1 MYRLTLSLVLIT
13 SCKASETPVTAVKA
27 DSAGITIVTNTAG
40 LWQDG
45 SGWQIDPEPML
56 QIGHNDTDDPR
67 YDLVGIRSG
76 LLLADGDIIAVLSG
90 SRQIH
95 RFNRDGEWVR
105 SFGREGEGPGE
116 MRFPSSI
123 ILANDTIYMTDLQL
137 SRITAYHLSSD
148 EVATWPF
155 PNSDST
161 GRVSPV
167 GRLTDGRWLGTQTS
181 PISPGSSLESG
192 ISRTPTIWHLIDSD
206 LSNITN
212 AVATL
217 PGAEQN
223 ITIGTGTGG
232 RVSFIQLAA
241 LSIGRGSP
249 AAVGSQYLWAGDNSI
264 AELRR
269 YTPSGQIDMIV
280 RWQPVEIP
288 VTDDLLARM
297 KAAEL
302 ERWDGNP
309 QMIAGVE
316 SKFKT
321 PPPAEIVP
329 YFQGLHLDTDE
340 NLWVREYRLFNT
352 DSVRFTILSPDGQEL
367 GNLSLPPK
375 STLLDIVKDQVLT
388 SWQDEDDLE
397 YLRVYRLKRR

>member
-1 MYRLTLSLVLIT
+1 MYRLILSIVLIT
-13 SCKASETPVTAVKA
+13 SCKASETPVTAIKA
-27 DSAGITIVTNTAG
+27 DSAGITIVTNSAG

-45 SGWQIDPEPML
+45 SGWQFDPEPML
-56 QIGHNDTDDPR
+56 QIGHNDTDDPH

-76 LLLADGDIIAVLSG
+76 LLLADGGIIAVLSG

-95 RFNRDGEWVR
+95 RFNRNGEWVR

-116 MRFPSSI
+116 MRSPTNV
-123 ILANDTIYMTDLQL
+123 ILASDTIYMTDLQL

-148 EVATWPF
+148 GVTTWPF

-161 GRVSPV
+161 GRVSPI
-167 GRLTDGRWLGTQTS
+167 GRLTDGRWLGTQTA

-192 ISRTPTIWHLIDSD
+192 VSRPPTIWHLIDSD
-206 LSNITN
+206 LSDITS

-217 PGAEQN
+217 SGAERN

-232 RVSFIQLAA
+232 RVSFIEVAN

-269 YTPSGQIDMIV
+269 YTLSGQIDMII
-280 RWQPVEIP
+280 RWQPVAIP
-288 VTDDLLARM
+288 ITDDLLARM

-309 QMIAGVE
+309 RMMAGVE
-316 SKFKT
+316 SKFKIL
-321 PPPAEIVP
+321 PPAKIVP
-329 YFQGLHLDTDE
+329 FFQGLHLDRDN
-340 NLWVREYRLFNT
+340 NLWVRSYRVFDA
-352 DSVRFTILSPDGQEL
+352 DSIRFTIFNPDGQEL
-367 GNLSLPPK
+367 GDLSLPPK
-375 STLLDIVKDQVLT
+375 STLLDIGKDQVLT

-397 YLRVYRLKRR
+397 YLRVYRLRRR